1 MFGRRLSSGW
11 LVGAMC
17 GTALLLAGCGD
28 FFNKDG
34 GGGGGGKTVG
44 SYTYV
49 GTQSGGLTSYS
60 VSTTGALATLSGS
73 PLNLSTAAING
84 LAVTQGNG
92 VLYAAVAGSGI
103 FGLSINGSSGVPALV
118 NTSALVQ
125 DVAPI
130 ALTVDPSGKF
140 LLVAG
145 LANGAAA
152 VGEYGI
158 NSDGTLS
165 EVGGSPV
172 SITFPS
178 GTDTTQSFDTPALRL
193 RRTAV
198 TYSSRW
204 GSLAWRPCHSIPA
217 GASRRTRVLLTP
229 KATNGISNQDLGV
242 AVNPTS
248 SALFVGETNVGVRV
262 FTIGANSAF
271 TEISGSPFAAGGQP
285 RSLAFD
291 STGDYL
297 YVANSSDN
305 TISGYS
311 VLASG
316 SLTPLSGSPFSSV
329 GSQPNALALDKSK
342 KFLIAVNL
350 GGSPDVQVFSFD
362 ATTAGKLDAGATATN
377 AAVSLIDS
385 EHALKQKKAGIAP
398 GQVGYPSVLTSHF
411 HSDRWGRIRLPGL
424 TGVDDVQHLR
434 RCADKGDAVGIG
446 IDDGRSPSTGRAHA
460 DVVGCR
466 RRRRHGGSG
475 QRCTRIGDLLRECF
489 APSRPRRRC
498 GCGCCRHGRL
508 RRRGC
513 RRRTAA
519 DSGSFS
525 SVAPPL

>member
-1 MFGRRLSSGW
+1 MFGRRQWSGYFI
-11 LVGAMC
+11 GALC
-17 GTALLLAGCGD
+17 GGALLLAGCGD

-34 GGGGGGKTVG
+34 GGGGGGNTVG
-44 SYTYV
+44 SYAYV

-73 PLNLSTAAING
+73 PFQLSTAAING

-103 FGLSINGSSGVPALV
+103 FGLSINGSSGVPSLV
-118 NTSALVQ
+118 NTNALVQ

-130 ALTVDPSGKF
+130 ALTIDPSGKY

-152 VGEYGI
+152 VGEYAI

-178 GTDTTQSFDTPALRL
+178 GTDTTNLSITNL
-193 RRTAV
+193 AV
-198 TYSSRW
+198 APNSSYVFVTMGQLGVAPLPFNTS
-204 GSLAWRPCHSIPA
+204 GSLSAN
-217 GASRRTRVLLTP
+217 TVLLTP
-229 KATNGISNQDLGV
+229 KQTNSVSNQDLGV

-248 SALFVGETNVGVRV
+248 SALFVGETNAGVRV

-271 TEISGSPFAAGGQP
+271 TEITGSPFAAGGQP

-316 SLTPLSGSPFSSV
+316 SLTALSGSPFSSV
-329 GSQPNALALDKSK
+329 GGQPNALALDKSK
-342 KFLIAVNL
+342 KFLIEANL
-350 GGSPDVQVFSFD
+350 GGSPDVQAFSFD
-362 ATTAGKLDAGATATN
+362 ATTAGKLDPGATATN
-377 AAVSLIDS
+377 ATLASS
-385 EHALKQKKAGIAP
+385 IA
-398 GQVGYPSVLTSHF
+398 
-411 HSDRWGRIRLPGL
+411 
-424 TGVDDVQHLR
+424 
-434 RCADKGDAVGIG
+434 
-446 IDDGRSPSTGRAHA
+446 STH
-460 DVVGCR
+460 
-466 RRRRHGGSG
+466 
-475 QRCTRIGDLLRECF
+475 
-489 APSRPRRRC
+489 
-498 GCGCCRHGRL
+498 
-508 RRRGC
+508 
-513 RRRTAA
+513 
-519 DSGSFS
+519 
-525 SVAPPL
+525 

>member
-1 MFGRRLSSGW
+1 MLGRRQWSGYF
-11 LVGAMC
+11 VGALC
-17 GTALLLAGCGD
+17 GAAVLLAGCGD

-34 GGGGGGKTVG
+34 GGGGGSTVG

-49 GTQSGGLTSYS
+49 GTQDGVLTSYS
-60 VSTTGALATLSGS
+60 VSTSGALATLSGS
-73 PLNLSTAAING
+73 PSQLSTAAING

-103 FGLSINGSSGVPALV
+103 FGLSINGSSGVPSLV

-130 ALTVDPSGKF
+130 AITIDPSGKY

-152 VGEYGI
+152 VGEYAI

-178 GTDTTQSFDTPALRL
+178 GTDTTNLSITSM
-193 RRTAV
+193 AV
-198 TYSSRW
+198 APNSSYVFVTMGQLGVAPMPFNTS
-204 GSLAWRPCHSIPA
+204 GSLSANA
-217 GASRRTRVLLTP
+217 VLLTP
-229 KATNGISNQDLGV
+229 KATSGVSNQDLGA

-248 SALFVGETNVGVRV
+248 TAVFIGETNAGVRV
-262 FTIGANSAF
+262 FTIGSNSAF

-291 STGDYL
+291 GTGDYL
-297 YVANSSDN
+297 YVANASDN

-329 GSQPNALALDKSK
+329 GGQPYALALDQSK
-342 KFLIAVNL
+342 KYLIEANL
-350 GGSPDVQVFSFD
+350 TGSPDVQLFSFD

-377 AAVSLIDS
+377 ATLAS
-385 EHALKQKKAGIAP
+385 AIA
-398 GQVGYPSVLTSHF
+398 
-411 HSDRWGRIRLPGL
+411 
-424 TGVDDVQHLR
+424 
-434 RCADKGDAVGIG
+434 
-446 IDDGRSPSTGRAHA
+446 STH
-460 DVVGCR
+460 
-466 RRRRHGGSG
+466 
-475 QRCTRIGDLLRECF
+475 
-489 APSRPRRRC
+489 
-498 GCGCCRHGRL
+498 
-508 RRRGC
+508 
-513 RRRTAA
+513 
-519 DSGSFS
+519 
-525 SVAPPL
+525 